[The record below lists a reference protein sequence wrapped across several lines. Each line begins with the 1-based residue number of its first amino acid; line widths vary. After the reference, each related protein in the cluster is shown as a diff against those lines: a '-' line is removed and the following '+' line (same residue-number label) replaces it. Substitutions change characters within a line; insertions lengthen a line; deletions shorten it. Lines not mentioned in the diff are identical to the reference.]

1 MRKIGLIFGL
11 TLLLVGCLSVNVYVT
26 FPQEKIDKAM
36 EGLELQIQPVVPSL
50 VVPAPK
56 KQSRLSPVEL
66 SPLYGVSPWRFLEPT
81 LLYAETVITSE
92 VKTTSP
98 VIAEAKARR
107 IERLSDIQNYKDKK
121 ILGESNEGL
130 LDVRSTVGLDGKQV
144 SSLQKT
150 VKEEN
155 NDRMTIYREI
165 VQLNNMSSA
174 EIKKVRAGAAKI
186 SRKLAKEGEWIQNDD
201 GAWQAKESGTQK

>member
-11 TLLLVGCLSVNVYVT
+11 VLLLVSCAVVNVYVT

-36 EGLELQIQPVVPSL
+36 EGLELQIQPVAPSPK
-50 VVPAPK
+50 VPAPK
-56 KQSRLSPVEL
+56 KQSRLSP
-66 SPLYGVSPWRFLEPT
+66 WRFLEPIP
-81 LLYAETVITSE
+81 LYAQTVTSE
-92 VKTTSP
+92 LKTSSP
-98 VIAEAKARR
+98 VIDEAKARR
-107 IERLSDIQNYKDKK
+107 IERFSDIQGYKDKK
-121 ILGESNEGL
+121 ILGESKEGL

-165 VQLNNMSSA
+165 VQINSMPSA
-174 EIKKVRAGAAKI
+174 EIKKVQAGAAKI
-186 SRKLAKEGEWIQNDD
+186 NRKLAKEGEWIQNDD
-201 GAWQAKESGTQK
+201 GAWQIKKSGTQK

>member
-174 EIKKVRAGAAKI
+174 EIKKVQAGAAKI
-186 SRKLAKEGEWIQNDD
+186 SRKLAKTGEWIQNDD
-201 GAWQAKESGTQK
+201 GTWQAK